1 MDRAEAL
8 DRLNGARVGR
18 FASVVPDGRPHVV
31 PVTFAVT
38 DGTVVHMIDHKP
50 KTTTSLQ
57 RLTNVETTPEA
68 CLLVDAYDEDWSALW
83 WVRVDGAVS
92 VERGGSRW
100 EGARAALAAKYHQY
114 RDAPPA
120 GPAIFLSMDRV
131 THWAS
136 S

>member
-8 DRLNGARVGR
+8 DRLDGARVGR

-31 PVTFAVT
+31 AVTFAVT

-50 KTTTSLQ
+50 KTTQNLQ
-57 RLTNVETTPEA
+57 RLRNVEATPEA
-68 CLLVDAYDEDWSALW
+68 CLLVDGYDEDWSALW
-83 WVRVDGAVS
+83 WVRVDGLAS
-92 VERGGSRW
+92 VAKEGGRW
-100 EGARAALAAKYHQY
+100 ERARAALAAKYHQY
-114 RDAPPA
+114 RDTPPT

>member
-8 DRLNGARVGR
+8 DRLDGARVGR

-31 PVTFAVT
+31 AVTFAVT

-50 KTTTSLQ
+50 KTTQNLQ
-57 RLTNVETTPEA
+57 RLRNVEATPEA
-68 CLLVDAYDEDWSALW
+68 CLLVDGYDEDWSALW
-83 WVRVDGAVS
+83 WVRVDGRVI
-92 VERGGSRW
+92 VESEGGRW
-100 EGARAALAAKYHQY
+100 ETARAVLAAKYHQY
-114 RDAPPA
+114 RDAPPT
-120 GPAIFLSMDRV
+120 GPALFLSMDRV

>member
-8 DRLNGARVGR
+8 DRLDGARVGR

-31 PVTFAVT
+31 AVTFAVT

-50 KTTTSLQ
+50 KTTRNLQ
-57 RLTNVETTPEA
+57 RLRNVETTPEA
-68 CLLVDAYDEDWSALW
+68 CLLVDRYDEDWSALW
-83 WVRVDGAVS
+83 WVRVDGMAS
-92 VERGGSRW
+92 VEREGGRW
-100 EGARAALAAKYHQY
+100 EKARTALAAKYHQY
-114 RDAPPA
+114 RDAPPT

>member
-8 DRLNGARVGR
+8 DRLERARVGR

-31 PVTFAVT
+31 AVTFAVT

-50 KTTTSLQ
+50 KTTRNLQ
-57 RLTNVETTPEA
+57 RLRNVETTPEA
-68 CLLVDAYDEDWSALW
+68 CLLVDGYDEDWSALW
-83 WVRVDGAVS
+83 WVRVDGMAS
-92 VERGGSRW
+92 VETEGGRW
-100 EGARAALAAKYHQY
+100 ETARAALAAKYHQY
-114 RDAPPA
+114 RDAPPT
-120 GPAIFLSMDRV
+120 GPALFLSMDRV